1 MDGIPFDETDAT
13 RCPDCNA
20 GMEWFHAAFIC
31 PECRLMLAF
40 DGDAV
45 ICRRVEVLRPTSVP
59 QVIACEYCGAS
70 GTCHLPRRPGWF
82 LCVTCGKANRSNV
95 GSA

>member
-20 GMEWFHAAFIC
+20 VMEWFHAAFIC
-31 PECRLMLAF
+31 PECGLMLAF

-45 ICRRVEVLRPTSVP
+45 VSRRAEVVSPAAVP
-59 QVIACEYCGAS
+59 HVVVCHYCGAS
-70 GTCHLPRRPGWF
+70 DTCHLRRPPEWF
-82 LCVTCGKANRSNV
+82 LCAACGKENHSHI
-95 GSA
+95 GSQ